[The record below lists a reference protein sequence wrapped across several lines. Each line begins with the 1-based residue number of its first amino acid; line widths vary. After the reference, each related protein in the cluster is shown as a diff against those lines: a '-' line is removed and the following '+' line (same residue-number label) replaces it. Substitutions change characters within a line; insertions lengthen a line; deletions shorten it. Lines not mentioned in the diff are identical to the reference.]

1 MGIISQVKF
10 SSCLRGLIV
19 LILVITFQPNAANAS
34 IIPINNFL
42 VCDKASQMN
51 CVVSLKAE
59 FEDGTIVDAIP
70 TGIVRSWES
79 KDFEQNVR
87 TYSAVEWKISG
98 LKSSSGSNT
107 VVTQIWMP
115 KPVAT
120 QSGTDF
126 GALDLTIFASLFD
139 SPQDELNPI
148 LCHEMNVITSCLF
161 PPQFMQKVRFTVVLN
176 SNLLEPG
183 LTTGS
188 VENVAYELKE
198 IDGGTQFMISGSAMV
213 IPVNLPDQNNTA
225 PGDFKKSL
233 GNRTY
238 WHLGTIDRR
247 NREFDWAREKK
258 CSTDNPI
265 ISSNAAK
272 AEIPEFD
279 NISQD
284 IKLKVSSPHF
294 KSDGHTL
301 EIGQFRASISL
312 SGITCIWGIKVSAI
326 APQAVVNVNYQDGTT
341 SVAALTS
348 RTVSNNFVIEASGY
362 TYSSP
367 TLSLKFIDT
376 MVPPTARNDS
386 TTVLVSDKTK
396 IIPIPLVSKI
406 SSNKNVAITCVKGK
420 VTKKVMAVKPKC
432 PAGYKKV

>member
-1 MGIISQVKF
+1 
-10 SSCLRGLIV
+10 
-19 LILVITFQPNAANAS
+19 
-34 IIPINNFL
+34 
-42 VCDKASQMN
+42 MN
-51 CVVSLKAE
+51 CVVSLTAE
-59 FEDGTIVDAIP
+59 FEDGTVVDAIP
-70 TGIVRSWES
+70 TGIARTWES

-87 TYSAVEWKISG
+87 TYSAVEWKVRG
-98 LKSSSGSNT
+98 LKNSSGSNT

-115 KPVAT
+115 KPVDT
-120 QSGTDF
+120 QWGTDF

-139 SPQDELNPI
+139 SPQDELSPI
-148 LCHEMNVITSCLF
+148 LCNEMMVITACLF
-161 PPQFMQKVRFTVVLN
+161 PPQFMQKIRFTVVLN

-188 VENVAYELKE
+188 VENVAYGLKE
-198 IDGGTQFMISGSAMV
+198 IDGGTRFTISGNAMV

-258 CSTDNPI
+258 CSTDNPV
-265 ISSNAAK
+265 ISSNAAR
-272 AEIPEFD
+272 AEFPEFD

-284 IKLKVSSPHF
+284 MKLKVSSPHF

-312 SGITCIWGIKVSAI
+312 SGIACFWGIKVSAF

-341 SVAALTS
+341 SVVALTS

-367 TLSLKFIDT
+367 TLSLKFIDLE
-376 MVPPTARNDS
+376 VPPS
-386 TTVLVSDKTK
+386 TLNESITVLVSDKSK
-396 IIPIPLVSKI
+396 IILNPLVSK
-406 SSNKNVAITCVKGK
+406 SPSYKKTAITCIKGK
-420 VTKKVMAVKPKC
+420 MTKKVTSISPKC
-432 PAGYKKV
+432 PAGYKKK

>member
-1 MGIISQVKF
+1 
-10 SSCLRGLIV
+10 
-19 LILVITFQPNAANAS
+19 
-34 IIPINNFL
+34 
-42 VCDKASQMN
+42 MN
-51 CVVSLKAE
+51 CVVSLRAE
-59 FEDGTIVDAIP
+59 FEDGAVVDAIP
-70 TGIVRSWES
+70 TGIARTWES

-87 TYSAVEWKISG
+87 TYSAVEWKVRG
-98 LKSSSGSNT
+98 LKNSSGSNT

-115 KPVAT
+115 KLVAT
-120 QSGTDF
+120 KSGTDF

-139 SPQDELNPI
+139 SPQDELSPI
-148 LCHEMNVITSCLF
+148 LCNEMMVITACLF

-183 LTTGS
+183 LTAGS
-188 VENVAYELKE
+188 VENVEYELKE
-198 IDGGTQFMISGSAMV
+198 IDGGTQFTISGNAMV

-238 WHLGTIDRR
+238 WHLFTIDRR
-247 NREFDWAREKK
+247 NHEFDWAREKK

-265 ISSNAAK
+265 ISSNAAR
-272 AEIPEFD
+272 AEFPEFD

-301 EIGQFRASISL
+301 EIGQFRASISF
-312 SGITCIWGIKVSAI
+312 SGIACIWGIKVSAI

-348 RTVSNNFVIEASGY
+348 RTISNKFLIEASGY

-367 TLSLKFIDT
+367 TLRLKFIDL
-376 MVPPTARNDS
+376 VIPPATLNES
-386 TTVLVSDKTK
+386 MTVLVSDKTN
-396 IIPIPLVSKI
+396 INLNPAGSKI
-406 SSNKNVAITCVKGK
+406 SSNKISTITCTKGK
-420 VTKKVMAVKPKC
+420 TFKKVTAVRPVC
-432 PAGYKKV
+432 PLGYKKK